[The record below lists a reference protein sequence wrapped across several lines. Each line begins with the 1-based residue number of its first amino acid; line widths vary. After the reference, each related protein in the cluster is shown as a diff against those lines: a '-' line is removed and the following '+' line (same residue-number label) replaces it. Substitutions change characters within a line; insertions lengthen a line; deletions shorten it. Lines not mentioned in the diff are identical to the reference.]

1 MKFIEVAGKK
11 FKLASRFARLFAF
24 LIDGMLVAGVLSI
37 LVFLFDAMGSG
48 IGPSLI
54 RIGLLSALL
63 WTLGPKTK
71 ITQVADESAFP
82 LVQMSIIALFGPWLN
97 YGLDTLLWGGTA
109 IGAAILFFMDGFGD
123 GQGPGKKLLS
133 LQVLRLKNGKP
144 CSFKDSFVRRLA
156 GIFQP
161 LDFFWTLGEKKQRM
175 GDKLAETVVVKLETE
190 LEKIEVETE
199 DPEKVLENT
208 IVEMTNRLSDA
219 RQKVDASVGVEEL
232 FQNAYEG
239 AIAQASEWQERA
251 VINLKAG
258 HEDLARE
265 DLEKRNE
272 YRRLADKYKTQWEDQ
287 KQVVQAL
294 SNLLEHLQQK
304 MMEAEGEKTS
314 VIAKHR
320 NINAEAHLRE
330 MLKEIQDNKAFET
343 LVKMEQ
349 DASEASTLAKA
360 AAEVD
365 VAYQDTKLEREFASY
380 AEEASLDKDLNE
392 LKAKL
397 QK

>member
-1 MKFIEVAGKK
+1 MKLIEVAGKK
-11 FKLASRFARLFAF
+11 FRLASRFARLFAF
-24 LIDGMLVAGVLSI
+24 LIDGILVAGILSM
-37 LVFLFDAMGSG
+37 LVSLFDAMGSG
-48 IGPSLI
+48 IAPSFI

-71 ITQVADESAFP
+71 VDEDVLP
-82 LVQMSIIALFGPWLN
+82 VLQMLIIGLFGPWVN
-97 YGLDTLLWGGTA
+97 YAFDTLLSGGIA
-109 IGAAILFFMDGFGD
+109 IGAAILFFMDGFSD

-144 CSFKDSFVRRLA
+144 CTFKDSFVRRLTS
-156 GIFQP
+156 IFQP
-161 LDFFWTLGEKKQRM
+161 LDSFWTFGKQRQRM
-175 GDKLAETVVVKLETE
+175 GDKLAETVVVKLAPESGE
-190 LEKIEVETE
+190 LETE
-199 DPEKVLENT
+199 DPEKILEKT

-219 RQKVDASVGVEEL
+219 HQKVEASVGVEKL

-239 AIAQASEWQERA
+239 AIAQASRWQERA

-258 HEDLARE
+258 REDLARE

-294 SNLLEHLQQK
+294 SNLFEHLQQK
-304 MMEAEGEKTS
+304 MTEAEGKKA
-314 VIAKHR
+314 VVVAQHR
-320 NINAEAHLRE
+320 NIDAESHLRE
-330 MLKEIQDNKAFET
+330 MLKEIQDSEAFEMLT
-343 LVKMEQ
+343 RMEQ
-349 DASEASTLAKA
+349 DVSEAATLAKA

-380 AEEASLDKDLNE
+380 AENASIDKDLTE
-392 LKAKL
+392 LKTKL
-397 QK
+397 QQ

>member
-1 MKFIEVAGKK
+1 MKLIEVAGKK
-11 FKLASRFARLFAF
+11 FKLASRWARLSAF

-71 ITQVADESAFP
+71 IDEEAVFP
-82 LVQMSIIALFGPWLN
+82 LVQMSIIGLFGPWLN
-97 YGLDTLLWGGTA
+97 YNLDTLLWGGAA
-109 IGAAILFFMDGFGD
+109 IGTAILFFIDGFSD

-144 CSFKDSFVRRLA
+144 CSFKDSFVRRLTS
-156 GIFQP
+156 IFQP
-161 LDFFWTLGEKKQRM
+161 LDSFWTFGKQRQRM
-175 GDKLAETVVVKLETE
+175 GDKLVETVVVKLDAVPEALET
-190 LEKIEVETE
+190 ETE
-199 DPEKVLENT
+199 DPEKILESA
-208 IVEMTNRLSDA
+208 IIEMSNRLSDA
-219 RQKVDASVGVEEL
+219 RQKVDASVGVEKL

-239 AIAQASEWQERA
+239 AIAQASGWQERA

-258 HEDLARE
+258 REDLARE

-304 MMEAEGEKTS
+304 ITETEGKKA
-314 VIAKHR
+314 VVVAQHR
-320 NINAEAHLRE
+320 NIDAESHIRE
-330 MLKEIQDNKAFET
+330 MLKEIQDSQAFET
-343 LVKMEQ
+343 LAKMEQ
-349 DASEASTLAKA
+349 DATEAATLAKT

-365 VAYQDTKLEREFASY
+365 VAYQDVKLEREFAGY
-380 AEEASLDKDLNE
+380 AEEASIEKDLTQ
-392 LKAKL
+392 LKARL
-397 QK
+397 QE